1 MECSKCSVIQW
12 DKTMSI
18 CQQAI
23 ASRRKS
29 RIDPRY
35 KSLKVGDAA
44 VSRRR
49 LEAKVRREHER
60 SMRKRR

>member
-1 MECSKCSVIQW
+1 
-12 DKTMSI
+12 MSI

-23 ASRRKS
+23 AMRRKA

-60 SMRKRR
+60 SMRKHKK